1 LAAGIAHGGRGVE
14 VQKGTRK
21 MMTLS
26 QLPYCFYR
34 HTPRLTCITVRTC
47 IAVNEF

>member
-1 LAAGIAHGGRGVE
+1 
-14 VQKGTRK
+14 
-21 MMTLS
+21 MTLS

-34 HTPRLTCITVRTC
+34 HTPGFTFITVRTC